1 MINPATQHIILKIVG
16 FLEATEL
23 VSGPVTQMALEP
35 INNQGSDVSFF
46 KKKRYFVLK
55 KICLPCNILE

>member
-23 VSGPVTQMALEP
+23 VSGPVTEMAVELL
-35 INNQGSDVSFF
+35 INIPLISVQQN
-46 KKKRYFVLK
+46 K
-55 KICLPCNILE
+55 